1 MPDPTLTV
9 DAANRRLDGIV
20 AWIKGHERMILIVT
34 VALQFVLLVSM
45 IGVRSAPLLMGESI
59 LVRVQP
65 VDPRDMFRGDF
76 VTLSYQFS
84 RVPATGIEGLSPV
97 NNSRQ
102 EEWAGRT
109 VYVTLGPEPDGKHWR
124 AEHFS
129 IFKPSG
135 GKFLRGSIG
144 RFGMIEYGIESYFVQ
159 EGQGKKYEEAI
170 GSRRLS
176 AEIVVNSDGNA
187 ALRRLVIE

>member
-1 MPDPTLTV
+1 MSDLAQTV
-9 DAANRRLDGIV
+9 DKSKSQLDGFV
-20 AWIKGHERMILIVT
+20 SWIKGHERIILLVT
-34 VALQFVLLVSM
+34 VALQMVLLVSM
-45 IGVRSAPLLMGESI
+45 IVISAAPLVLGDSI

-65 VDPRDMFRGDF
+65 VDPRDLFRGDY
-76 VTLSYQFS
+76 VILGYEFS
-84 RVPATGIEGLSPV
+84 RVPQKGVEGLSDV
-97 NNSRQ
+97 SNSRQ

-109 VYVTLGPEPDGKHWR
+109 VYVTLVPEPDGKHWR
-124 AEHFS
+124 SDKFS
-129 IFKPSG
+129 INMPNG

-144 RFGMIEYGIESYFVQ
+144 RFGRIEYGIESYFVQ

-176 AEIVVNSDGNA
+176 AEIAVTSDGQA